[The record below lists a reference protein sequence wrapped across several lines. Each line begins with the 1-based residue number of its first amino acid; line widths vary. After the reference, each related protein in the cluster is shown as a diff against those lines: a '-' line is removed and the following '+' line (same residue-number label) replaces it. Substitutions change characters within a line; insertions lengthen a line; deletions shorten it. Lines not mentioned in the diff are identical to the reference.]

1 MCENLILATHN
12 VTFSNWF
19 SSENYAL
26 FLPAVD
32 FSQFMFT
39 SCENDRL
46 GALENLVG
54 AEMGSKIGNWPPNVT
69 GPMQDAQNM
78 EQVLSIL

>member
-1 MCENLILATHN
+1 M
-12 VTFSNWF
+12 
-19 SSENYAL
+19 L
-26 FLPAVD
+26 FLDTLPAVD

-54 AEMGSKIGNWPPNVT
+54 AEMGSKIGNA
-69 GPMQDAQNM
+69 AQYR
-78 EQVLSIL
+78 